1 MQVYE
6 TIIKR
11 RSIRRYKQK
20 PIPIEILKKL
30 VNAARLAPSA
40 ANLQPFK
47 YVVVYDKK
55 LCNQIFKTIKWAS
68 YLKPSWSPREG
79 ERPTA
84 YIVILNTQR
93 DNPYY
98 MRDMGLAA
106 ENIILSAE
114 EEGIGC
120 CILYNIDRDAI
131 RDILNIP
138 VEYQIDSMISL
149 GYKGEEVILEENSE
163 KVEYWRDENDIL
175 HVPKKP
181 LEEILVI
188 NKFSNS

>member
-138 VEYQIDSMISL
+138 VEYQIDSMVSL
-149 GYKGEEVILEENSE
+149 GYKGEEVILEEISE

>member
-1 MQVYE
+1 MRVYE

-20 PIPIEILKKL
+20 PISLDILKKL

-47 YVVVYDKK
+47 YIVVYDKK
-55 LCNQIFKTIKWAS
+55 LCDRIFKTIKWAS
-68 YLKPSWSPREG
+68 YLKPSWFPKEG
-79 ERPTA
+79 ERPAA
-84 YIVILNTQR
+84 YIVIINTQE

-106 ENIILSAE
+106 ENIILTAE
-114 EEGIGC
+114 EEGMGC

-131 RDILNIP
+131 RDILNVP
-138 VEYQIDSMISL
+138 AEYQIDSMISL
-149 GYKGEEVILEENSE
+149 GYKGEEVILEEDNE

-188 NKFSNS
+188 NKFS

>member
-6 TIIKR
+6 AIIKR

-20 PIPIEILKKL
+20 PIPLEILRKL

-47 YVVVYDKK
+47 YIVVYDKN
-55 LCNQIFKTIKWAS
+55 LCDKIFKTIKWAS
-68 YLKPSWSPREG
+68 YLKPSWSPEKE

-84 YIVILNTQR
+84 YIVFLNTQK

-106 ENIILSAE
+106 ENIMLTAE
-114 EEGIGC
+114 EEGIGS
-120 CILYNIDRDAI
+120 CILYNIDREAI

-138 VEYQIDSMISL
+138 GEYQIDSMISL
-149 GYKGEEVILEENSE
+149 GYKGEEVILEEDSNR
-163 KVEYWRDENDIL
+163 VEYWRDENDVL

-181 LEEILVI
+181 LEEILII
-188 NKFSNS
+188 NRFPYQ

>member
-181 LEEILVI
+181 LEEILFI

>member
-138 VEYQIDSMISL
+138 VEYQIDSMVSL
-149 GYKGEEVILEENSE
+149 GYKGEEVILEEISE

-181 LEEILVI
+181 LEDILVI